1 MLRKG
6 FIAWEGVADEFL
18 TEIMC
23 TGASVS
29 ACCLNKYLEPQS
41 RGRAEP
47 EGSSSYFNRGVL
59 FCVLFFLFCFFAML
73 EIMESCR
80 SCWLDAP
87 TFLDHILHQIVFSNV
102 MFSNSLY
109 SVVNSPEIWEV
120 HRVLF
125 LSPSALHPLWC
136 HEGQIRDNIPQSA
149 ALLPS
154 PPKCV
159 EVFWGMLKTDGYI
172 CYFL

>member
-18 TEIMC
+18 TEIMS
-23 TGASVS
+23 TGASAS
-29 ACCLNKYLEPQS
+29 ACCLKKYLEPQS
-41 RGRAEP
+41 SGRAEP

-59 FCVLFFLFCFFAML
+59 FCVVFFCFVF
-73 EIMESCR
+73 SP
-80 SCWLDAP
+80 CWKSWNHA
-87 TFLDHILHQIVFSNV
+87 TFLDPILHQTVFSNV

-136 HEGQIRDNIPQSA
+136 HEGQIRDNIPRSA
-149 ALLPS
+149 ALLSS

-172 CYFL
+172 CYFV